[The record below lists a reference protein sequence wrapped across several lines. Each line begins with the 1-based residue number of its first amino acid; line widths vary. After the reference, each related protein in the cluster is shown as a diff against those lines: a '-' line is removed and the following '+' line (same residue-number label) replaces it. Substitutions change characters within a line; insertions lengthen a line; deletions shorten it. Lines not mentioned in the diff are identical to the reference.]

1 MNYPVSPM
9 VLFLCTGN
17 YYRSRFSEIYFN
29 HLSRKHN
36 YVWRADSR
44 GFRLNS
50 KQNFGTISPFA
61 LSRLEKL
68 KIDVAQPQRY
78 PLALTIAD
86 LNGAGLIVALYD
98 VEHRPFIVQN
108 FPNWSEKIEYWQV
121 PDVPL
126 ATPRAALRM
135 IEKQIDKLFER
146 FVTNL
151 GHCPAI

>member
-1 MNYPVSPM
+1 MNYSVSPM

-36 YVWRADSR
+36 YVWQADSR
-44 GFRLNS
+44 GFRLNNEE
-50 KQNFGTISPFA
+50 NFGAMSPFA
-61 LSRLEKL
+61 LSRLKNL

-78 PLALTIAD
+78 PKALTAED
-86 LNGAGLIVALYD
+86 LERAGLIVALYD
-98 VEHRPFIVQN
+98 VEHRPWVIQN
-108 FPNWSEKIEYWQV
+108 FPNWLEKIEYWQV

-126 ATPRAALRM
+126 ATPQAALRL

-146 FVTNL
+146 LVL
-151 GHCPAI
+151 DKS